1 MYKTNFDFIV
11 EKAQAVEK
19 PIRVAIAGANAENIL
34 LAAFEAADKGFVK
47 PILVGDADKI
57 TKMLKDLNLYNKDY
71 SLKPVPEE
79 TNVVQY
85 AIKLIKAGEADAL
98 VRGFTQTRDFVM
110 PILDKRNGLL
120 VKDQLLTH
128 VTMLKL
134 PDYGR
139 ILAISDVTML
149 VNPDMNQRK
158 KVIRNMV
165 GTLKALG
172 YDHPNVALLSLV
184 EEPAFHM
191 KNTIEAE
198 TIVREHKE
206 KPIADCELV
215 GPIAYDLIVSK
226 EAARLK
232 NFNCPLCGEFDGIV
246 VPNLLTGNV
255 LVKALQIHG
264 HASSCGVIAGAKI
277 PVVISSRSDTKE
289 QAFLCLAACAALNEQ
304 KQK

>member
-11 EKAQAVEK
+11 EKAEAVEK